1 MIHFSNRTL
10 MQIFSLSFFLFFW
23 ILGQMMRVPDYER
36 TVHLEIMLW
45 MTTPVLPELI
55 TLVMFLSI
63 M

>member
-1 MIHFSNRTL
+1 
-10 MQIFSLSFFLFFW
+10 
-23 ILGQMMRVPDYER
+23 MRVPDYER